1 MRREELKIEEKILLY
16 LNSSRAYSSDSS
28 KNKNEIATFL
38 NIDLSL
44 LESELEKLKNEGY
57 IEYNDNNIYITD
69 KGIIRLM
76 SRFS

>member
-16 LNSSRAYSSDSS
+16 LNSSRAYSSNSS
-28 KNKNEIATFL
+28 KSKFEIANHL

-44 LESELEKLKNEGY
+44 LEFELKKLKDDGY
-57 IEYNDNNIYITD
+57 IEYINDNVYITG

>member
-16 LNSSRAYSSDSS
+16 LNSSRAYSSNSS
-28 KNKNEIATFL
+28 KSKLEIADHL

-44 LESELEKLKNEGY
+44 LEFELKKLKDDGY
-57 IEYNDNNIYITD
+57 IEYINDNVYITG